1 MAENKTKA
9 TTKSVTDFV
18 KAIKNDTR
26 RKDSLRLLTFIKKIT
41 TLTPKMWGPSI
52 IGFGSYHYKYDSG
65 REGDGP
71 LVAFSPRADAIALY
85 LSSHFAHREELLQKF
100 GEHKAS
106 KGCIYVK
113 QLDDVNLDI
122 LKKMIANHITH
133 IQSLYP
139 DK

>member
-1 MAENKTKA
+1 MADNKTKA
-9 TTKSVTDFV
+9 TSKSVADFIN
-18 KAIKNDTR
+18 AIKNDTR
-26 RKDSLRLLTFIKKIT
+26 RKDSLRLLKLIKKKT

-65 REGDGP
+65 REGDSP

-85 LSSHFAHREELLQKF
+85 LSGGFAHREELLQKF

-113 QLDDVNLDI
+113 NLDDVNLDI
-122 LKKMIANHITH
+122 LEKMIANHIKH
-133 IQSLYP
+133 IQSQYP
-139 DK
+139 NR

>member
-1 MAENKTKA
+1 MADNKTKP
-9 TTKSVTDFV
+9 TTKSVTDF
-18 KAIKNDTR
+18 INTMKN
-26 RKDSLRLLTFIKKIT
+26 KKNNT

-65 REGDGP
+65 REGDSP

-85 LSSHFAHREELLQKF
+85 LSGRFAHREELLQKF

-113 QLDDVNLDI
+113 NLDDVNLDI
-122 LKKMIANHITH
+122 LEKMIANHIKH
-133 IQSLYP
+133 IQSQYP
-139 DK
+139 NK